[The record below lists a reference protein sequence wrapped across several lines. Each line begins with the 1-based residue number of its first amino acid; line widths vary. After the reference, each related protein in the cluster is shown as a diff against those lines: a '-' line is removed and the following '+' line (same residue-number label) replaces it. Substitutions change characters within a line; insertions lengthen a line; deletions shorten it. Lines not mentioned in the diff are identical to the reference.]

1 MTTQPYLRWRAMS
14 LLVLTS
20 VAGAAC
26 SGSTASVPLATKAG
40 RKAVYVALGNGE
52 TAGNGVKNRIRDAWP
67 QLVYRAAFPRA
78 TVFANFG
85 QTNVTVE
92 EALTS
97 QLQPALTLE
106 PTVATVNLTEDTFLT
121 RNVTTFES
129 RFGTLIRQLRRSGK
143 TSVIVGNIPPGDREP
158 GILACSPNPP
168 AGSKPCQL
176 DSTFDPQAESAR
188 DATFNAAI
196 ARVAAANG
204 ATLVDLSA
212 AFLAARARGEEDAF
226 WVGNDFSPNEKG
238 HAFIARQFAPAV
250 RAALKSRR

>member
-1 MTTQPYLRWRAMS
+1 MICEPLRRS
-14 LLVLTS
+14 TGFITVLVLSAIGT
-20 VAGAAC
+20 AC
-26 SGSTASVPLATKAG
+26 SGSSVASVPATHAG

-67 QLVYRAAFPRA
+67 QLVYRAEFPRA

-92 EALTS
+92 AALTS
-97 QLQPALTLE
+97 QLPPALALK

-121 RNVTTFES
+121 RNVGAFES
-129 RFGTLIRQLRRSGK
+129 RFNTLIRRLRRGG
-143 TSVIVGNIPPGDREP
+143 TTAVIIGNIPPGDREP

-168 AGSKPCQL
+168 AGSKPCQF
-176 DSTFDPQAESAR
+176 DSTFDPQAENDR
-188 DATFNAAI
+188 DASFNAAI
-196 ARVAAANG
+196 ARVATANG
-204 ATLVDLSA
+204 ATLVDLHA

>member
-1 MTTQPYLRWRAMS
+1 MTANRSRVRAGA
-14 LLVLTS
+14 LLLLLTFT
-20 VAGAAC
+20 AAAC
-26 SGSTASVPLATKAG
+26 SGSTASIPVATNAG

-67 QLVYRAAFPRA
+67 QLLYRSAFPRA

-97 QLQPALTLE
+97 QLRPALALE
-106 PTVATVNLTEDTFLT
+106 PTIATVNLTEDTFLT
-121 RNVTTFES
+121 RNVTTFET
-129 RFGTLIRQLRRSGK
+129 RFTTLIRQLRRGGR
-143 TSVIVGNIPPGDREP
+143 TAVIIGNIPPGDREP
-158 GILACSPNPP
+158 GVLACSPNPP
-168 AGSKPCQL
+168 TGSKPCQF
-176 DSTFDPQAESAR
+176 DFAFDPQVENAR
-188 DATFNAAI
+188 DTSFNAVI

-204 ATLVDLSA
+204 ATLVDLHA

-226 WVGNDFSPNEKG
+226 WAGNDFSPNEKG

-250 RAALKSRR
+250 RAALKSRV